1 MRNKVLILGAN
12 GMAGHVITT
21 GLREDAFY
29 FDVISVAR
37 NNSIIK
43 PDYLFD
49 VTDFI
54 ELESL
59 LKKIKPDVII
69 NCIGILNRTAEE
81 NPHRAVLINSY
92 LPRFLEFITKNSKTK
107 VIHISTDCVFSG
119 KDGNYTEYSFK
130 DGIGYYAQTKA
141 LGEVVN
147 SKDLTFRTS
156 IIGPEINSSGIGLF
170 HWFYQQYGEI
180 NGYTNAYWT
189 GITTIELL
197 NALKSAIK
205 DDNIVGLYH
214 LVNDKK
220 ISKYNLLEMMNT
232 EFKKRLILIPDDKYK
247 IDKSLVDTRK
257 DFSYQIKY
265 YDEMI
270 KEMKLWINNHK
281 DIYRNYN
288 ITLD

>member
-21 GLREDAFY
+21 GLREDAFF
-29 FDVISVAR
+29 FDIISVAR

-43 PDYLFD
+43 PDCLFD

-54 ELESL
+54 ELEML
-59 LKKIKPDVII
+59 VKKIKPDVII
-69 NCIGILNRTAEE
+69 NCVGILNRTAEE

-92 LPRFLEFITKNSKTK
+92 LPHFLEFITKNSKTK

-156 IIGPEINSSGIGLF
+156 IIGPEINSNGIGLF
-170 HWFYQQYGEI
+170 HWFNQQYGEI
-180 NGYTNAYWT
+180 KGYTNAYWT

-197 NALKSAIK
+197 SALKSAIK

-220 ISKYNLLEMMNT
+220 ISKYDLLEMMNT
-232 EFKKRLILIPDDKYK
+232 EFKKQLILIPDDKYK

-281 DIYRNYN
+281 DIYRNYD
-288 ITLD
+288 ITID

>member
-21 GLREDAFY
+21 GLREDVFC

-37 NNSIIK
+37 NSSIIK
-43 PDYLFD
+43 PDCLFD

-54 ELESL
+54 ELETL
-59 LKKIKPDVII
+59 VKKIKPDIII

-92 LPRFLEFITKNSKTK
+92 LPHFLEFITKKSKTK

-119 KDGNYTEYSFK
+119 KEGNYTEYSFK

-156 IIGPEINSSGIGLF
+156 IIGPEINSKGIGLF
-170 HWFYQQYGEI
+170 DWFYKQFGEI
-180 NGYTNAYWT
+180 KGYTNAYWT

-220 ISKYNLLEMMNT
+220 ISKYNLLEIMNT
-232 EFKKRLILIPDDKYK
+232 EFKKQLIIIPDDKYK

-270 KEMKLWINNHK
+270 KEMKFWINNHN
-281 DIYRNYN
+281 DIYRNYD
-288 ITLD
+288 ITID

>member
-43 PDYLFD
+43 PDCLFD

-54 ELESL
+54 ELETL
-59 LKKIKPDVII
+59 VKKIKPDVII

-92 LPRFLEFITKNSKTK
+92 LPHFLEFITKNSKTK

-119 KDGNYTEYSFK
+119 KDGNYTEDSFK

-156 IIGPEINSSGIGLF
+156 IIGPEINSNGIGLF

-180 NGYTNAYWT
+180 KGYTNAYWT

-281 DIYRNYN
+281 DIYRNYD
-288 ITLD
+288 ITID